1 MIVLPETH
9 LAATVTARR
18 VHESMNFC
26 LRLDIGSVRI
36 QTLWFM
42 QRRGRG
48 RGAKGAAQNKR
59 RRQESSEEE
68 SISESEEEAEVI
80 RKPPPSR
87 TGRAARNTKR
97 VNYAAIEESGEV
109 LDYLLG

>member
-1 MIVLPETH
+1 M
-9 LAATVTARR
+9 VT
-18 VHESMNFC
+18 
-26 LRLDIGSVRI
+26 LDPDEDDIPAKPIRGSGRG
-36 QTLWFM
+36 
-42 QRRGRG
+42 RGRARGRG

>member
-1 MIVLPETH
+1 MT
-9 LAATVTARR
+9 
-18 VHESMNFC
+18 
-26 LRLDIGSVRI
+26 LDPDEDDIPAKPIRGSGRG
-36 QTLWFM
+36 
-42 QRRGRG
+42 RGRARGRG

-68 SISESEEEAEVI
+68 SISESEEEAEVN

>member
-1 MIVLPETH
+1 MTLDPE
-9 LAATVTARR
+9 
-18 VHESMNFC
+18 ED
-26 LRLDIGSVRI
+26 DIPAKPIRGSG
-36 QTLWFM
+36 
-42 QRRGRG
+42 RGRG
-48 RGAKGAAQNKR
+48 RARGRARGARGAKGAAQNKR
-59 RRQESSEEE
+59 RREESSEEE
-68 SISESEEEAEVI
+68 SISESEEEQEEVV